1 MLVLIAESKTMTA
14 CDRPV
19 AASGHDGHRPAGEAV
34 ADAVMAS
41 IRETDT
47 PQLASATRLSATM
60 VRRLR
65 EMAYEFPNKA
75 LGSPAIEAYT
85 GVVFKA
91 FAYPTLDAVCRADAC
106 RRIRI
111 ISSLYGWLRP
121 DDIIKAYRL
130 DFTTPLAPGGKSL
143 AAFQRKA
150 VTDELLATLKE
161 TGEDL
166 ILNLLPGDAAKLID
180 WRQAAQYAA
189 VVKADFVEVLPGGAT
204 RTPNSNRL
212 KTLRGKLLRQIITD
226 GLDSREALLSAA
238 GDDYAATLEL
248 SDSDT
253 IIFTT
258 TATQ

>member
-14 CDRPV
+14 CDRHV
-19 AASGHDGHRPAGEAV
+19 AASDRDGHRPAGEAV

-47 PQLASATRLSATM
+47 QQLASATKLSATM

-65 EMAYEFPNKA
+65 EMAYEFPNKT

-130 DFTTPLAPGGKSL
+130 DFTTPLAPGGKSF
-143 AAFQRKA
+143 AAYWRNS
-150 VTDELLATLKE
+150 VTEELTATLKQRDE
-161 TGEDL
+161 NL
-166 ILNLLPGDAAKLID
+166 ILNLLPGDAAKLVD
-180 WRQAAQYAA
+180 WRRISACADT
-189 VVKADFVEVLPGGAT
+189 VKADFIEVLPGGAT

-212 KTLRGKLLRQIITD
+212 KTLRGKLLRQIITA
-226 GLDSREALLSAA
+226 GIDSREALLSAA
-238 GDDYAATLEL
+238 GDDYAATPEL
-248 SDSDT
+248 SGTDT
-253 IIFTT
+253 IVFTT
-258 TATQ
+258 IAKQ

>member
-19 AASGHDGHRPAGEAV
+19 AADASAAHRPAGEAS
-34 ADAVMAS
+34 ADAIMATVRDS
-41 IRETDT
+41 DAT
-47 PQLASATRLSATM
+47 QLAATTKLSAAM

-106 RRIRI
+106 RRVRI

-130 DFTTPLAPGGKSL
+130 DFTTPIAPGGKSL
-143 AAFQRKA
+143 AAYRREE
-150 VTDELLATLKE
+150 VTAQLVATLKE
-161 TGEDL
+161 SGEDL

-180 WRQAAQYAA
+180 WRQIAPIADT
-189 VVKADFVEVLPGGAT
+189 VKADFVEVLPGGAT

-212 KTLRGKLLRQIITD
+212 KTLRGKLLRQIVTD
-226 GLDSREALLSAA
+226 SIDSRDALMTTASA
-238 GDDYAATLEL
+238 DYAATAEL
-248 SDSDT
+248 STEDS
-253 IIFTT
+253 IVFTT
-258 TATQ
+258 VAER